1 MSNKPG
7 RKPTISNQTMTLADT
22 EYSYQ
27 LPESTVKF
35 EVKCRTDFDVKLA
48 FIETESSTNYFTI
61 PSGTSYWED
70 EIETTKTLYFQ
81 CADAGK
87 VLEIKSWQS

>member
-7 RKPTISNQTMTLADT
+7 RKPTIFNKTMTLADT

-27 LPESTVKF
+27 LPEDTVKF
-35 EVKCRTDFDVKLA
+35 ELKCRTDFDVKLS
-48 FIETESSTNYFTI
+48 FTSGESGTNYFTI
-61 PSGTSYWED
+61 PSGQSYWED
-70 EIETTKTLYFQ
+70 EVETTKTLYFQ

-87 VLEIKSWQS
+87 ILEIKSWQN